1 MLTQSIRIANAVL
14 KVPLC
19 VAYRSMSVSVGDK
32 VPVSFMG
39 STEDPVIKEDSEY
52 PDWVHSL
59 ADPLP
64 TKAQLLAKYQDPAFD
79 NKDLTPFEIM
89 RLKRLVT
96 LNQIKEANALSSA

>member
-1 MLTQSIRIANAVL
+1 MRSVL
-14 KVPLC
+14 KAPLQHTVWC
-19 VAYRSMSVSVGDK
+19 RRMSVSVGDK
-32 VPVSFMG
+32 VPVSFM
-39 STEDPVIKEDSEY
+39 SSSEDPVIKEDAEY
-52 PDWVHSL
+52 PDWVHNL
-59 ADPLP
+59 AEPLP